1 MATYDYSDTQ
11 VQFQGLQQR
20 MQEQQE
26 RQQQNLSAAS
36 KIGTNAWKAW
46 SGAQKSD
53 TAHAMGMKDA
63 SGNPMFEM
71 SEDYMKANPLK
82 RIFTPSSGRVQLT
95 ESGASAQN
103 VAEARVK
110 GGDIYKQGLKDNPW
124 LTEADDWGESIVSGK
139 DISASAESAAKG
151 AKDLGKITKFT
162 EGPKTL
168 GQDVKGIGEDIWG
181 GLKSKGNP
189 ITGGSQGMGKAL
201 GAAGLLY
208 GAGTLAKDWKKLSGK
223 QKAGRG
229 LALGLSTAAM
239 FVPGLQPLS
248 LLGGLGSSLIK

>member
-53 TAHAMGMKDA
+53 MAHAMGMKDA

-124 LTEADDWGESIVSGK
+124 LTEADDWGETAVSGK
-139 DISASAESAAKG
+139 DIAASGKSAAEG

-168 GQDVKGIGEDIWG
+168 GQDVKGMGKDMWG
-181 GLKSKGNP
+181 GLKSP
-189 ITGGSQGMGKAL
+189 GGSEFGGKAL